1 MKWKVLVSAPYMQQA
16 MPRFQLFFQEHGIE
30 PIAPPVSERLE
41 EHDLLRWAV
50 DVDGVI
56 AGDDRFTERV
66 LRAAPKLRVIS
77 KWGTGIDSIDSDACR
92 RLGIAVR
99 NTPNAFSEAV
109 ADTVMG
115 YLLCFSR
122 NLVTQDRKMK
132 AGTWEKT
139 PGRTLQEC
147 TMGIIGVGNAGKT
160 VARRAAAFGM
170 RLFGN
175 DPVAMPADFLAQT
188 RIQMVERAE
197 LLKQAD
203 FVSLNCDL
211 NTTSYHLMSDDQFA
225 LMKQGAVL
233 INTARGPVVD
243 EPALI
248 RALSGGR
255 LWGAGL
261 DVFEDEPLPPG
272 SPLRSFENVLL
283 APHNANSSP
292 AAWERVHQN
301 TLDNLLEE
309 LRKNSQ

>member
-16 MPRFQLFFQEHGIE
+16 MTRFQALFQENSIE
-30 PIAPPVSERLE
+30 PVVPPVNERLE
-41 EHDLLRWAV
+41 EHDLLQWAA

-66 LRAAPKLRVIS
+66 LRAAPKLKVIS
-77 KWGTGIDSIDSDACR
+77 KWGTGIDSIDCDACR
-92 RLGIAVR
+92 RFGIAVR

-122 NLVTQDRKMK
+122 NLVTQDRLMK
-132 AGTWEKT
+132 ALTWEKV
-139 PGRTLQEC
+139 PGRALHEC
-147 TMGIIGVGNAGKT
+147 TIGIIGVGNCGKA

-170 RLFGN
+170 RLLGN

-188 RIQMVERAE
+188 SMKMSAQEE
-197 LLKQAD
+197 LLSQAD
-203 FVSLNCDL
+203 FISLNCDL
-211 NTTSYHLMSDDQFA
+211 NKTSYHLMADDQFA
-225 LMKQGAVL
+225 RMKPHAVL

-248 RALSGGR
+248 RALEEGR
-255 LWGAGL
+255 LGGAGL
-261 DVFEDEPLPPG
+261 DVFEDEPLPAG
-272 SPLRSFENVLL
+272 SPLRRFHNVLL

-292 AAWERVHQN
+292 AAWDRVHRDTIN
-301 TLDNLLEE
+301 NLLEE
-309 LRKNSQ
+309 LRKRT